1 MHPCSTHTHTSSVAV
16 ARFIII
22 FFFSKFKPKP
32 STSRT
37 YDSIVCGWTMPM
49 KLRKDSPASK
59 KTREEKKNVELIL
72 KYIEW
77 MTIWLSVRL
86 QSKTCLIFEFAN
98 FSTKYYNSS
107 VNKHRKQN
115 RHLSIIHVG
124 IFAMLQVDH
133 FFVLFLSKL
142 SIYRIFI
149 KKRSEFRLQ
158 T

>member
-22 FFFSKFKPKP
+22 FFFFEIQTKAVHFTYIRFNRVRLNNADETKKRLASVKEN
-32 STSRT
+32 SR
-37 YDSIVCGWTMPM
+37 
-49 KLRKDSPASK
+49 R
-59 KTREEKKNVELIL
+59 KKNVELIL